1 MSTMKKMYVSPKYEM
16 VKFDTKIMTVWSP
29 NCFGVVSNDYDEVEG
44 KINPGCTTSYDP
56 NVLAVTP
63 NYWP

>member
-1 MSTMKKMYVSPKYEM
+1 MSGEKKKYVSPKYEM

-29 NCFGVVSNDYDEVEG
+29 GCFGVVGDVYQGGSYSQETCHAEYVNVWAVE
-44 KINPGCTTSYDP
+44 
-56 NVLAVTP
+56 P